1 MRNTLTLRA
10 AQAQVPAYVT
20 SVGRRPRSAAGDA
33 AQSRCLLAS
42 GRLRMAISS
51 FLTAA
56 KPQALLVPLPGLKPL
71 LAECQDRG
79 LAAVGNRPLDG
90 FYLGCRGNDWFV
102 CVVWF
107 VCCR

>member
-10 AQAQVPAYVT
+10 AQAQVQAYVT

-56 KPQALLVPLPGLKPL
+56 KPQALLVPHLERNVVVRDLTNPGRPGFLPREVK
-71 LAECQDRG
+71 
-79 LAAVGNRPLDG
+79 V
-90 FYLGCRGNDWFV
+90 
-102 CVVWF
+102 
-107 VCCR
+107 